1 MTNFTHWLFEETK
14 DKENIAVSFE
24 NRNMTYPYLYL
35 QIKNTSKKIGNEI
48 GVGKNIIL
56 ISDNSPFFVISYLSI
71 IGSGNVCIPLKY
83 DPNINLKEIKK
94 FTDSE
99 NIFIQEKYE
108 TILENL
114 DFKKKFNERDFNF
127 DTEVDYSFPD
137 FNKDKLAVIIFTS
150 GSTGNPK
157 GVMLS
162 HNNLIKNTESIID
175 GLGLTEKDK
184 IMVVLPFYYC
194 FGASLMHTHF
204 RVGGELVLN
213 NNFFLPQK
221 VVQEMIDKKCTGI
234 AGVPTT
240 FQILLRAT
248 KMKQMQFPEMRC
260 IQQAGGK
267 LADSYIKELVDLF
280 GYEKIFIMYGQTEAT
295 ARLSI
300 LNPTYLKEKFGS
312 MGKGLKGTLLKVL
325 NSEGFEIKPGEVG
338 EIYAQGENVMLGYY
352 KNEEETKKKIVNGM
366 LKTGDLA
373 RIDEDGFLFI
383 EGRDSDFIKTRGY
396 RVSNKSVENAIAELP
411 EIIDVAV
418 IGVEDD
424 LLGEKIIAFVSMQGK
439 LKKEDIL
446 NHCSKK
452 LQGHELPSEIIILQ
466 ELPKN
471 SSIKTD
477 YVKLKKDYPLYK

>member
-1 MTNFTHWLFEETK
+1 MNFVNWIFENTK
-14 DKENIAVSFE
+14 NEENIAVSLD
-24 NRNMTYPYLYL
+24 NYSVKYKNLYKK
-35 QIKNTSKKIGNEI
+35 IKEVSKKISKEI
-48 GVGKNIIL
+48 GEGKNIIL
-56 ISDNSPFFVISYLSI
+56 IADNSPFFIISYLSI
-71 IGSGNVCIPLKY
+71 IGSGNVCIPMKY
-83 DPNINLKEIKK
+83 DKNMNLKEIKE
-94 FTDSE
+94 FTESN
-99 NIFIQEKYE
+99 NIFVQEKYE
-108 TILENL
+108 DVLGDIKFE
-114 DFKKKFNERDFNF
+114 KKFNEKDFDSNL
-127 DTEVDYSFPD
+127 ESDYTFQD
-137 FNKDKLAVIIFTS
+137 FEKDNLAVIIFTS
-150 GSTGNPK
+150 GSTGKPK

-175 GLGLTEKDK
+175 GLSLTEKEK

-194 FGASLMHTHF
+194 FGASLLHTHL

-221 VVQEMIDKKCTGI
+221 IVQEIFNKKCTGI

-248 KMKQMQFPEMRC
+248 KMKQMKFPEIRC

-267 LADSYIKELVDLF
+267 LADAYIKELVDVF

-300 LNPTYLKEKFGS
+300 LNPKYLKEKFGS
-312 MGKGLKGTLLKVL
+312 IGKGLKGTKLKL
-325 NSEGFEIKPGEVG
+325 FNSEGFEIEQGKVG

-352 KNEEETKKKIVNGM
+352 KNKEETKKKLVNGM

-373 RIDEDGFLFI
+373 RVDADGFLFI

-396 RVSNKSVENAIAELP
+396 RVSNKSVENVIAEIP
-411 EIIDVAV
+411 EVIDIAV
-418 IGVEDD
+418 IGAEDN
-424 LLGEKIIAFVSMQGK
+424 LLGEKIVAFVSCQDN

-446 NHCSKK
+446 FYCSKK
-452 LQGHELPSEIIILQ
+452 LQNHELPSEIIIVPD
-466 ELPKN
+466 LPKN

-477 YVKLKKDYPLYK
+477 YVKLKKDYLLYK